1 MNADQKPSTMPALV
15 GGAGPEWVLDEVSV
29 PSPSA
34 GQVLIRVHAAG
45 MNRADLL
52 MLARAYNPD
61 ATRPP
66 NKFTAGAEL
75 AGEVV
80 AIGDGVSGLVAG
92 DRVMAASS
100 GAFAPYALVDS
111 RRLIPVPREMS
122 WTDAAALPVGLTT
135 EHDALVTQAGFKAGD
150 SVLITGAS
158 SGVGMIGIQ
167 LAKAFGASKVITTT
181 TSPRKA
187 SALKDAGADL
197 VIDTTAEDVTA
208 AVRAA
213 TDGAGV
219 DIVLDHIGGN
229 SFGGLLMATRVQGTI
244 INIGR
249 LGGHAASMNLD
260 ELAFRRLR
268 ILGTTFSIRTDEERG
283 QVAAALGADVL
294 PALAASRIH
303 PIVERI
309 VAFDRAQEG
318 ADLMRSGTT
327 IGKIVLEMPS

>member
-135 EHDALVTQAGFKAGD
+135 EHDALVTQAGFKAGV
-150 SVLITGAS
+150 SVLIT
-158 SGVGMIGIQ
+158 
-167 LAKAFGASKVITTT
+167 GASKVITTT

>member
-1 MNADQKPSTMPALV
+1 
-15 GGAGPEWVLDEVSV
+15 
-29 PSPSA
+29 
-34 GQVLIRVHAAG
+34 

-52 MLARAYNPD
+52 LLDRAYNPA

-66 NKFTAGAEL
+66 TRFTAGAEL

-80 AIGDGVSGLVAG
+80 EIGDGVAGLVRG

-100 GAFAPYALVDS
+100 GAFAPFALVDS
-111 RRLIPVPREMS
+111 RRLIPVPDQMS

-135 EHDALVTQAGFKAGD
+135 EHDALMTQAGFKAGD
-150 SVLITGAS
+150 RVLITGAS

-167 LAKAFGASKVITTT
+167 LAKAFGASKVIATT

-187 SALKDAGADL
+187 AALNDAGADL
-197 VIDTTAEDVTA
+197 VIDTTAEDVV
-208 AVRAA
+208 AVVREA

-219 DIVLDHIGGN
+219 DIVLDHVGGD
-229 SFGGLLMATRVQGTI
+229 SFGRLLTATRVQGTI
-244 INIGR
+244 VNIGR
-249 LGGHAASMNLD
+249 LGGHAALINLD

-294 PALAASRIH
+294 PALASGRIR
-303 PIVERI
+303 PIIERI
-309 VAFDRAQEG
+309 VAFDEAQEG

-327 IGKIVLEMPS
+327 IGKIVLEMPW